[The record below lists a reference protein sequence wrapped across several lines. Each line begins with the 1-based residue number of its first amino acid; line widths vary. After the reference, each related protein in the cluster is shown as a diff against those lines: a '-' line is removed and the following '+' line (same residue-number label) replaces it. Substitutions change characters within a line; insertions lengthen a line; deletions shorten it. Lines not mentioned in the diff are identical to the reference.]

1 MKKTL
6 NKIADI
12 IGWIYGYGIMIS
24 LFIGGLS
31 FLGYVAALIIGGEGA
46 NAICVFIYK
55 TIYPWLIIATSVIV
69 LLGILKMYLKGD
81 FPGGPVVRTPRF
93 HCRGLRFNPWMGN

>member
-69 LLGILKMYLKGD
+69 LLGILKMYLKGEVALVSKKKEKSPPKTD
-81 FPGGPVVRTPRF
+81 TADKKD
-93 HCRGLRFNPWMGN
+93 